1 VFAAAVAGGS
11 VALVPASLQVPVAGG
26 AGAAALLLTLAVAV
40 AVHARQSARSLRHRL
55 DAVSRDTGMLLQE
68 RARMTAEFGQERA
81 RLTEEFLQDRA
92 RIAADYARERTRLT
106 AELDRERGRLADE
119 RAQLETKA
127 EEERSRLLER
137 ARQAEAE
144 RTAALAVTA
153 NVAGRMQA
161 LATGTLADLRAME
174 ERHADED
181 VLADLL
187 HLDHRTAQAGRLADS
202 VAVLAGARSGRRW
215 AKPIPM
221 ESILRGAMGRI
232 GAYRRVRLHSSSES
246 AVAGH
251 AAEGVMHALAEL
263 LDNAANFSPP
273 TAEVHVYV
281 EEVPAGVIISVEDA
295 GLVMSDVQLRRAE
308 RAVSGEDSDLT
319 GLTGTRLGLAVVGRL
334 ARKHGLKVS
343 FRPSARG
350 GTGVLMLVPQDV
362 LAGTVPSAGA
372 PAEPPAP
379 TGERAPAYAERSA
392 PSTAVP
398 APHDLDDEPTPT
410 HESPYGAAPGPEEP
424 PTGPGGLPRRRR
436 GRSLAEAEARTRAQ
450 TADAPPARDSRPAED
465 ASTGAVRFSSFRRA
479 VRGTGG
485 LDQAFVQGTS
495 TDDEPSTGLH
505 RRTEG
510 AEHGETTEG
519 TDSTE
524 SSGTAG
530 APHLTGTPLTHPAT
544 GFLPDPGGENL
555 PEPVRDGLPGRVR
568 EARSEYVRELLPEPL
583 REPVREPL
591 TEPVPAPVPD
601 APLPP
606 PGAAVPPLALE
617 PAREPEWGVARGA
630 TWETSPA
637 PESEWEPTAPVPD
650 PGWEPEPVRGARW
663 EFEPVRDEPWQ
674 PVSDTPWQPGL
685 ARIPLRES
693 EPVRETAWQ
702 AEPTRTPPHEPE
714 PVRETAWQTEPT
726 RTPPHEPEPV
736 RETPWQTEPTRTPPQ
751 EPEPVRK
758 TPCQAE
764 PTRPQPHEPEP
775 VRETAWQ
782 TEPTQTPPH
791 EPEPVRE
798 TPWQTEPVTESES
811 VRDIQWQLDALREL
825 ARDPL
830 RDDQPA
836 SADDHTPPAH
846 APSSHA
852 PAAPTPPYPGPG
864 STGAGPDP
872 VPHPDPH
879 PHPDL
884 EGDPT
889 P

>member
-1 VFAAAVAGGS
+1 MTAPSPPRPPGDRPALRSVLPLPLVTAVFAAAAAGGS
-11 VALVPASLQVPVAGG
+11 VALAPASLRVPVAGG

-106 AELDRERGRLADE
+106 AELDHERGRLADE
-119 RAQLETKA
+119 RAQLETTA
-127 EEERSRLLER
+127 EEERSRLLDR

-362 LAGTVPSAGA
+362 LAGTVPSAGT
-372 PAEPPAP
+372 PEETPAP
-379 TGERAPAYAERSA
+379 TDERAPAYAERSTPYA
-392 PSTAVP
+392 GVP

-410 HESPYGAAPGPEEP
+410 HESPYGAAPGTEEP

-479 VRGTGG
+479 VRGTSG

-510 AEHGETTEG
+510 AEHGENTGRPEHGETMERP
-519 TDSTE
+519 DSTQPP
-524 SSGTAG
+524 GTPG
-530 APHLTGTPLTHPAT
+530 APITTGTPFPQPAT
-544 GFLPDPGGENL
+544 GFLPDPGGESL
-555 PEPVRDGLPGRVR
+555 PEPVRDGLPGPVRDGLPGSGLVR

-591 TEPVPAPVPD
+591 TEPAPGPVPD
-601 APLPP
+601 APLPS

-630 TWETSPA
+630 TWDTSPA
-637 PESEWEPTAPVPD
+637 PEPEWEPTAPVPD

-674 PVSDTPWQPGL
+674 PVGDTPWQPGL
-685 ARIPLRES
+685 ARIPLRDS

-702 AEPTRTPPHEPE
+702 AEPARTS
-714 PVRETAWQTEPT
+714 
-726 RTPPHEPEPV
+726 
-736 RETPWQTEPTRTPPQ
+736 PQ
-751 EPEPVRK
+751 EPEPVRD
-758 TPCQAE
+758 TPWQAE
-764 PTRPQPHEPEP
+764 P
-775 VRETAWQ
+775 
-782 TEPTQTPPH
+782 PP
-791 EPEPVRE
+791 
-798 TPWQTEPVTESES
+798 ESES

-830 RDDQPA
+830 RDDRPA
-836 SADDHTPPAH
+836 PGDDNTPSAH
-846 APSSHA
+846 APSPHA
-852 PAAPTPPYPGPG
+852 PAAPAPPYPDPG
-864 STGAGPDP
+864 GTGAGPAP
-872 VPHPDPH
+872 LPHPDPH

>member
-1 VFAAAVAGGS
+1 MTAPSPPRPPGDRPALRSVLPLPLVTAVFAAAAAGAS
-11 VALVPASLQVPVAGG
+11 VALAPASLRVPVAGG

-106 AELDRERGRLADE
+106 AELDHERGRLADE

-127 EEERSRLLER
+127 EEERSRLLDR
-137 ARQAEAE
+137 ARQAETE

-281 EEVPAGVIISVEDA
+281 EEVPAGVIISVEDS

-319 GLTGTRLGLAVVGRL
+319 GLTGTRLGLVVVGRL

-362 LAGTVPSAGA
+362 LAGTVPSAGT
-372 PAEPPAP
+372 PAEPPGP
-379 TGERAPAYAERSA
+379 TDERAPAYAERST
-392 PSTAVP
+392 PYTGVP
-398 APHDLDDEPTPT
+398 APHDLDDEPAPT

-450 TADAPPARDSRPAED
+450 TSDAPPARDSRPAED

-479 VRGTGG
+479 VRGTSG

-510 AEHGETTEG
+510 AEHGENTGRPERPEHG
-519 TDSTE
+519 ESVERQDSTE
-524 SSGTAG
+524 PPGTPG
-530 APHLTGTPLTHPAT
+530 APITTGTPFPQPAT
-544 GFLPDPGGENL
+544 GFLPDPGGESL
-555 PEPVRDGLPGRVR
+555 PVPVRDGLPGSGLVR
-568 EARSEYVRELLPEPL
+568 EGRSEYVRELLPQPL

-591 TEPVPAPVPD
+591 TEPAPDPVTD
-601 APLPP
+601 APLPS
-606 PGAAVPPLALE
+606 PGTAVPPLALE

-630 TWETSPA
+630 TWETSSA
-637 PESEWEPTAPVPD
+637 PEPEWEPTAPAPD

-674 PVSDTPWQPGL
+674 PVGDSPWQPGL

-693 EPVRETAWQ
+693 EPVRDTPWQ

-714 PVRETAWQTEPT
+714 QVRD
-726 RTPPHEPEPV
+726 
-736 RETPWQTEPTRTPPQ
+736 TPWQ
-751 EPEPVRK
+751 
-758 TPCQAE
+758 AE
-764 PTRPQPHEPEP
+764 P
-775 VRETAWQ
+775 
-782 TEPTQTPPH
+782 PP
-791 EPEPVRE
+791 
-798 TPWQTEPVTESES
+798 ESES

-830 RDDQPA
+830 PDERPAPGDDN
-836 SADDHTPPAH
+836 TPSAH
-846 APSSHA
+846 APSPHA
-852 PAAPTPPYPGPG
+852 PAAPAPPCPDPGG
-864 STGAGPDP
+864 TGARPAP
-872 VPHPDPH
+872 LPHPDPH